1 MELSLRQDLNEVLD
15 AEHLSEDRIG
25 EDRRIDRIL
34 RAMRGSGAHLVT
46 DELGDVDGRVHTSG
60 DLIPRRERSGQER
73 LGGRAAAWGEDR
85 TGRRE
90 RQGGDVIHGD
100 HMGVA
105 GTAGGDALL
114 SDELPRA

>member
-1 MELSLRQDLNEVLD
+1 
-15 AEHLSEDRIG
+15 
-25 EDRRIDRIL
+25 
-34 RAMRGSGAHLVT
+34 MRGSGADLVT
-46 DELGDVDGRVHTSG
+46 DELGDVDAVFTPAV

-73 LGGRAAAWGEDR
+73 LGCAASLPGAR
-85 TGRRE
+85 TGPVAENVR
-90 RQGGDVIHGD
+90 VVTSSTAD